1 MAMGALTPKP
11 GKDTLTV
18 SRFSKA
24 KIIAAAT
31 NRTIIVKLILS
42 IEHLLS
48 GGVTLAAIVAYSSG
62 VTTAFL

>member
-11 GKDTLTV
+11 RKDTLTV

-31 NRTIIVKLILS
+31 NRTMIVKLIQR
-42 IEHLLS
+42 IEYLLS
-48 GGVTLAAIVAYSSG
+48 GGV
-62 VTTAFL
+62 AFFVWRNGGLL

>member
-1 MAMGALTPKP
+1 MGALTPKP
-11 GKDTLTV
+11 RKDTLTV

-31 NRTIIVKLILS
+31 NKTMIVKLIQR
-42 IEHLLS
+42 IGHLLS
-48 GGVTLAAIVAYSSG
+48 GGVTLGAMIAHSSG